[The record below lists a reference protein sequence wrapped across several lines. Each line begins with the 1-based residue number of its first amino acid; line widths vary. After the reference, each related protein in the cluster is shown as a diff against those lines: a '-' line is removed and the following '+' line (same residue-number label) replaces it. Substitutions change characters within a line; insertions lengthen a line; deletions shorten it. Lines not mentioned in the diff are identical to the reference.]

1 MTTLAIDNALPDITN
16 RSRENMSVI
25 ARKAGAEKAVLA
37 ADDDAIM
44 RQKRTNKRT
53 WDYIWRSGV
62 AGGMAG
68 CAVSLLFQ

>member
-1 MTTLAIDNALPDITN
+1 
-16 RSRENMSVI
+16 MSVI
-25 ARKAGAEKAVLA
+25 ARKPGAEKAVLA
-37 ADDDAIM
+37 ADDYAIM

-68 CAVSLLFQ
+68 CAVRLYVQQSRKHILMWRIGKNSCGTSR

>member
-1 MTTLAIDNALPDITN
+1 
-16 RSRENMSVI
+16 MSVM
-25 ARKAGAEKAVLA
+25 ARKPGAEKAVLA

-53 WDYIWRSGV
+53 WDYIWKSGV

-68 CAVSLLFQ
+68 CAVCFFDTLRLMGN